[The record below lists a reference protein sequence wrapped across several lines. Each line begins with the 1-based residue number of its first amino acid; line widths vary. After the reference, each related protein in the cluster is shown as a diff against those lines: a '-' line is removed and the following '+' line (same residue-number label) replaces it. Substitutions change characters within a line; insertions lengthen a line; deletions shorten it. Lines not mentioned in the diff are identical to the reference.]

1 MKIALCHLEL
11 SMGPQAVNLKKL
23 ERALALAGEYQV
35 EWVVTPETAVQGY
48 HFYKIDPDSVLTEQP
63 SSELE
68 TLRALV
74 RKNRQY
80 LFLGAGEYDPAADCN
95 FNTCFIFGPKGELIG
110 KHRKN
115 HSHGYGGEAWVTN
128 STIAE
133 PICCGSVCVGVMVCS
148 DAWYPECSQRLK
160 RQGAQILLDIAAWPV
175 SKECGDPLPAWQRC
189 SKETGLPMILCN
201 QTGKTPWLDLSK
213 GQSVYI
219 EKGNA
224 ELTYN
229 GEEALL
235 LFEWDA
241 ATGRGV
247 SERFTVIPFC

>member
-1 MKIALCHLEL
+1 MWL
-11 SMGPQAVNLKKL
+11 SLVS
-23 ERALALAGEYQV
+23 
-35 EWVVTPETAVQGY
+35 
-48 HFYKIDPDSVLTEQP
+48 FP
-63 SSELE
+63 S
-68 TLRALV
+68 
-74 RKNRQY
+74 
-80 LFLGAGEYDPAADCN
+80 
-95 FNTCFIFGPKGELIG
+95 GELIG

-128 STIAE
+128 SIIAK

-241 ATGRGV
+241 ATGRAV
-247 SERFTVIPFC
+247 SERFTVIPFCWTAIMNGKSKESGFYRFLFFSANPLYWQYGGNDI

>member
-11 SMGPQAVNLKKL
+11 SMGPQDINLKKL
-23 ERALALAGEYQV
+23 ERALKLAGERQAD
-35 EWVVTPETAVQGY
+35 WVIMPETAVQGY
-48 HFYKIDPDSVLTEQP
+48 HFYKIDPNRKLTEQP
-63 SSELE
+63 SPELAP
-68 TLRALV
+68 LRTLV

-133 PICCGSVCVGVMVCS
+133 PVCCGSVCVGVMVCS
-148 DAWYPECSQRLK
+148 DAWYPECSQRLR
-160 RQGAQILLDIAAWPV
+160 RQGARLLLDIAAWPV
-175 SKECGDPLPAWQRC
+175 SKECGDPLPSWQRC
-189 SKETGLPMILCN
+189 SLETGLPMIVCN
-201 QTGKTPWLDLSK
+201 QTGETPWLDLTK

-219 EKGNA
+219 EKGEA
-224 ELTYN
+224 KLAYT
-229 GEEALL
+229 GAEALL
-235 LFEWDA
+235 LFEWDEMA
-241 ATGRGV
+241 GCCR
-247 SERFTVIPFC
+247 SERFTVAAF